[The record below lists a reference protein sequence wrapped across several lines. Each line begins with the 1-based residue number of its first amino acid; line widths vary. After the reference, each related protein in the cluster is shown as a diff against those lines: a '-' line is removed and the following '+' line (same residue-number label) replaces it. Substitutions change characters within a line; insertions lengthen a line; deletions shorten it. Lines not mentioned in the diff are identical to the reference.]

1 MAIKL
6 VYGGYHHFQ
15 QYFSYIMQ
23 SVLLVEETEVPRP
36 EKTNILSQVNDKL
49 YHIILLNF
57 EILEGIIGIFT
68 FHRCYVHLCH

>member
-49 YHIILLNF
+49 YHIILLSSTPRHEQASNSQ
-57 EILEGIIGIFT
+57 LWW
-68 FHRCYVHLCH
+68 